1 MPRRTSTTLSPTP
14 AELRR
19 LKLSPE
25 VADYLITRRI
35 PLPTC
40 PPLVKTPEPHGRGV
54 LFDGDRVDRVLS
66 SFRVLRHTQGRW
78 AGKPLVPDPWEVAY
92 ILAPTFG
99 WTHKVDGRWVRVI
112 RHLFVELSRKNGKTT
127 LLGGI
132 LTYMTGAD
140 DEQGAQVI
148 AAASTKDQA
157 SFVFAPI
164 KQLVQKS
171 PALRGLMTAYQST
184 IVHAASNS
192 VLRVISSVADSQFG
206 GNIHCAGIDELH
218 VHKTPDLVDTLETGV
233 GAREQPL
240 IVKITTAD
248 DGRRDT
254 IYDRDRRQID
264 ELAAGVITSAS
275 TYGVVWAADEKDDPF
290 AVATQ
295 RKANPGYGI
304 SPTAAY
310 LADAAAKAQMN
321 PANLSVYL
329 RLHLGIR
336 TKQETKYLDLAD
348 WERNAG
354 PDIVEATLAG
364 RVGYGA
370 FDLAT
375 TTDLTALC
383 WVFPDDDQGFDVVW
397 RHWIPEEGFE
407 KLNKR
412 TSGNA
417 AGWARD
423 GWLTVTDGAVM
434 DYEVVKAQIKTDM
447 EAWTARNVGYD
458 PWNATQLVND
468 LQVEN
473 VRMVVVRQGYQTLSA
488 PTKELL
494 KLTKQGTAERPL
506 IRHGGNPLVKWQVHN
521 LGVAMDPAGNVKP
534 SKPKSGD
541 KIDGLAALV
550 SALYVYTA
558 DERAK
563 KSVYETR
570 GALVL

>member
-1 MPRRTSTTLSPTP
+1 MVVKQATRSLAP

-19 LKLSPE
+19 LKISPE
-25 VADYLITRRI
+25 VANYLQSRSI
-35 PLPTC
+35 PFPDC

-54 LFDGDRVDRVLS
+54 LFDGARVDRVLA
-66 SFRVLRHTQGRW
+66 SFAVLRHTQGRW
-78 AGKPLVPDPWEVAY
+78 AGKPLTPDSWQVAY

-99 WTHKVDGRWVRVI
+99 WIHEVDGRWVRVI
-112 RHLFVELSRKNGKTT
+112 RHLYVEVSRKGGKSTM
-127 LLGGI
+127 LGGI
-132 LTYMTGAD
+132 LTYMLGAD
-140 DEQGAQVI
+140 GEQGAQVI

-171 PALRGLMTAYQST
+171 PDLKGFMTAYQSS
-184 IVHAASNS
+184 IVHQSSGS
-192 VLRVISSVADSQFG
+192 VLRVITSVAESQFG

-218 VHKTPDLVDTLETGV
+218 IHKTPDLVDALETGV

-264 ELAAGVITSAS
+264 ELAAGVLKSSS
-275 TYGVVWAADEKDDPF
+275 TYGVVWAAEDGDDPF
-290 AVATQ
+290 SVETQ
-295 RKANPGYGI
+295 KKANPGYGI

-310 LADAAAKAQMN
+310 LADAADKARMS

-336 TKQETKYLDLAD
+336 TKQETKYLDLGD
-348 WERNAG
+348 WDVNAG
-354 PDIVEATLAG
+354 IVDVDALKGKA
-364 RVGYGA
+364 VYGHL
-370 FDLAT
+370 DLAT

-383 WVFPDDDQGFDVVW
+383 WLFPDVHGGFDACW
-397 RHWIPEEGFE
+397 HHWIPEEGFD

-417 AGWARD
+417 AVWRRD

-434 DYEVVKAQIKTDM
+434 DYEVVKTQVRVDM
-447 EAWTARNVGYD
+447 SSFKVRSVGYD

-468 LQVEN
+468 LQAEDVP
-473 VRMVVVRQGYQTLSA
+473 MIVVRQGYQTLSA
-488 PTKELL
+488 PMKELL
-494 KLTKQGTAERPL
+494 RLSKAGTVEKPL
-506 IRHGGNPLVKWQVHN
+506 IRHGGNPLVRWQVGN

-534 SKPKSGD
+534 SKAKSGD
-541 KIDGLAALV
+541 KIDGLAALIG
-550 SALYVYTA
+550 ALYVYGA

-563 KSVYETR
+563 TSVYETR
-570 GALVL
+570 GAVRL